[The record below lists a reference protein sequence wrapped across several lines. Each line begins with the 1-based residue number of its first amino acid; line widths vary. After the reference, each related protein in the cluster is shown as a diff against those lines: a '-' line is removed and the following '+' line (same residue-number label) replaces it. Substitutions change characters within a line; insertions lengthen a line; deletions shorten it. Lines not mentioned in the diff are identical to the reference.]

1 MTQHESDS
9 ISLKRM
15 TGTESEFKNMLIFE
29 RIGQK
34 SEVTYLT

>member
-1 MTQHESDS
+1 
-9 ISLKRM
+9 M